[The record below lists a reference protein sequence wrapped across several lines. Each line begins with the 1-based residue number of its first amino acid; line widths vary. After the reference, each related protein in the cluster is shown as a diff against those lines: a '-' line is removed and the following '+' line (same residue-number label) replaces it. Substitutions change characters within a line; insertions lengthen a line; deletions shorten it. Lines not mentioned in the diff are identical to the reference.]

1 MDRRQQKTKLAIH
14 TAMTNLLK
22 KKKFEVL
29 TVQDI
34 IDEAN
39 IGRSTFYSHFET
51 KEQLLEEICNEM
63 FSHVFAHDLTPEKS
77 HDFSKNHKTIK
88 DRLTH
93 ILYHIKDHK
102 SNIKAIM
109 NGETEKLFTQYFC
122 DYLAQDFS
130 DDIWKIK
137 AEVPQDFKM
146 QFFTGSFISTIKW
159 WIQAD
164 MKSTPEE
171 TVDYFLK
178 MIKSY

>member
-63 FSHVFAHDLTPEKS
+63 FSHVFAHDLAPEES
-77 HDFSKNHKTIK
+77 HDFSKKHEDITGP
-88 DRLTH
+88 LTH
-93 ILYHIKDHK
+93 ILYHIQDHK
-102 SNIKAIM
+102 ENIKAIF
-109 NGETEKLFTQYFC
+109 GSEAEKLFIKYFREYLEQTFG
-122 DYLAQDFS
+122 DYIS
-130 DDIWKIK
+130 HIS
-137 AEVPQDFKM
+137 AEVPEDFKRR
-146 QFFTGSFISTIKW
+146 FFTESFITSIKW
-159 WIQAD
+159 WIETG
-164 MKSTPEE
+164 MKLSPEE
-171 TVDYFLK
+171 MVECYKK
-178 MIKSY
+178 MI

>member
-109 NGETEKLFTQYFC
+109 NGETEKLFTKYFC

-137 AEVPQDFKM
+137 IEVPQDFKM

-159 WIQAD
+159 WIQSD

-178 MIKSY
+178 MIKLI